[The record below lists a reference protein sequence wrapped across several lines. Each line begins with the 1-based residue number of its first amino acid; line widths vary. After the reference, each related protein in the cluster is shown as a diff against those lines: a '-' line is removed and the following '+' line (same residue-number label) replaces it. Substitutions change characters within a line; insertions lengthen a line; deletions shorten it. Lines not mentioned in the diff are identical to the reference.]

1 MMKQR
6 EKIEDIN
13 MEEPSDSDMEILLNI
28 LDGFKPE
35 QLLSI
40 EEQQNKIICTVVT
53 RASEDGGKTFER
65 IHLVNGYDQQDPEN
79 NRLWVGM
86 LPKEDR
92 EAIMSKAMNA
102 HREAVESLSS
112 FRRTG

>member
-1 MMKQR
+1 M
-6 EKIEDIN
+6 
-13 MEEPSDSDMEILLNI
+13 

-35 QLLSI
+35 QLVSI
-40 EEQQNKIICTVVT
+40 EEQQNNIISTVVT

-79 NRLWVGM
+79 NRFWVGM

-102 HREAVESLSS
+102 HKEAVEALNS